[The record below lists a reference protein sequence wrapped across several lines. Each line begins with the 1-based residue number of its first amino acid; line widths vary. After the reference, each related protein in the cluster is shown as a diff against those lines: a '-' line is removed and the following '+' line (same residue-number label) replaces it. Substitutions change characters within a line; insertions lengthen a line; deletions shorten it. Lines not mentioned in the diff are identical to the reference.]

1 MKLKNKKILPLL
13 VFSSSLILTGCSNDK
28 YLSEEEAIEFASYI
42 SSQTSNPD
50 INFYELQSKI
60 EEHIGRLE
68 DKNISSDII
77 NNYIYVLYNEAGDY
91 LSYFNLIGNDL
102 SKIKKELNIEKINV
116 SMHKDISKKS
126 KVIGA
131 ILEEMEDRD
140 LMVIDKYDS
149 YSVEVDINKIIKKY
163 EKYLTPDVIE
173 FMEFRAL
180 EIEENVYDANTDKYD
195 VDLLLERAS
204 IAIEKI
210 NSNKNSSQLNNWK
223 STIDYYY
230 QVILAEYTTQF
241 LERDGEKVTSEYINE
256 LKSKLEKYKDK
267 QIYKDISGY
276 IELLEKND
284 RSLNAQDVV
293 DYRIQILNEIL
304 SVGNDEE

>member
-1 MKLKNKKILPLL
+1 MKLKKKKILPLL
-13 VFSSSLILTGCSNDK
+13 VISSGLILTGCSNNK
-28 YLSEEEAIEFASYI
+28 YLSEEEVIEFASYI

-50 INFYELQSKI
+50 INFYELQSEI
-60 EEHIGRLE
+60 EEHIGRIE
-68 DKNISSDII
+68 DKEISSDII

-102 SKIKKELNIEKINV
+102 SNIKKELKIEKIDV

-140 LMVIDKYDS
+140 LMLVDKHDS
-149 YSVEVDINKIIKKY
+149 YSVEVDMNKIIKKY
-163 EKYLTPDVIE
+163 D
-173 FMEFRAL
+173 
-180 EIEENVYDANTDKYD
+180 YDANTDKYD

-204 IAIEKI
+204 IAIEKV
-210 NSNKNSSQLNNWK
+210 NSSKNSSQLNNWK
-223 STIDYYY
+223 STVDYYY

-241 LERDGEKVTSEYINE
+241 LEENGEKVTLEYISE
-256 LKSKLEKYKDK
+256 LKSKLEKYKGK
-267 QIYKDISGY
+267 QIYKDISEY

-284 RSLNAQDVV
+284 RSLNAQDVA
-293 DYRIQILNEIL
+293 DYRIQVLNEIL

>member
-1 MKLKNKKILPLL
+1 MKLKKKKILPLL
-13 VFSSSLILTGCSNDK
+13 VISSGLILTGCSNNK
-28 YLSEEEAIEFASYI
+28 YLSEEEVIEFASYI

-50 INFYELQSKI
+50 INFYELQSEI
-60 EEHIGRLE
+60 EEHIGRIE
-68 DKNISSDII
+68 DKEISSDII

-102 SKIKKELNIEKINV
+102 SNIKKELKIEKIDV

-140 LMVIDKYDS
+140 LMLIDKHDS
-149 YSVEVDINKIIKKY
+149 YSVEVDMNKIIKKY
-163 EKYLTPDVIE
+163 EKYLTSDVIE

-204 IAIEKI
+204 IAIEKV
-210 NSNKNSSQLNNWK
+210 NSSKNSSQLNNWK
-223 STIDYYY
+223 STVDYYY

-241 LERDGEKVTSEYINE
+241 LEENGEKVTLEYISE

-267 QIYKDISGY
+267 QIYKDISEY

-284 RSLNAQDVV
+284 RSLNAQDVA
-293 DYRIQILNEIL
+293 DYRIQVLNEIL